1 MGTRPSRDEGRDLRG
16 LCRITTDRGAF
27 CFAAQGGKVMLLQF
41 NEEMFRAVVRQM
53 LQLRSPTQETIG

>member
-16 LCRITTDRGAF
+16 LFRITTDRGAF
-27 CFAAQGGKVMLLQF
+27 CFAAQDGKVMLLQF

-53 LQLRSPTQETIG
+53 LQLRSPTQETTG